1 MDVMSKE
8 DQGAKSHD
16 EDTEDAMTKLQG
28 SRREVGLGSQK
39 FSCWHVVLRR
49 QQCIQKAH
57 SVSSRFFCF

>member
-16 EDTEDAMTKLQG
+16 ENTVLSAEDAMTKLQG

-49 QQCIQKAH
+49 QQCI
-57 SVSSRFFCF
+57 